1 MALSALAMLVFFTAA
16 GFGLQGRVPG
26 APQTPAENPAPK
38 GATINGVIQDD
49 RGAPVAEAKVA
60 ISSEGFSSSALTQA
74 DGKFEFRALP
84 VGVYRITAEA
94 ARFRKGR
101 ATVTVTRPDEVLTPV
116 VKLASS
122 SLHVRV
128 VDANNQPLS
137 GVTLTLSNQDRGVA
151 GTAGTAGAIAARTST
166 DESGDAYFGR
176 LAPNPYQLTAI
187 LPGYEEKH
195 TEVLISYDSMTDLP
209 LRLLVAPVIPINEKS
224 LTRYNVPSLP
234 SKNVQSIFQDS
245 DGWIWFGTD
254 KGAARFNGSGFIS
267 SGASNS
273 PYDQLAGEDIRSIAE
288 DPSGTI
294 WLATPGGVRQI
305 TKQGEDVGT
314 VLNHKDP
321 RHVTADSKNNMW
333 VSTAKGL
340 FRFSGS
346 EFTLFAEAQGLASA
360 DVRATAEDGSGR
372 IWIATAGGLAFYEN
386 DAITQFE
393 PAREGA
399 ATGAPAAA
407 DTAPRAP
414 QPAASPR
421 PVPGV
426 SSLFVDRAG
435 AVWFATRDG
444 VSVFDGTRVSD
455 IPIDALRAQ
464 AASSDPASDE
474 SNVVAISQDRLGRM
488 CFALRSGGALL
499 YDPAR
504 RESQRLSSLDR
515 DRVISVF
522 VCREGN
528 NWFGTSNGVVEA
540 DYYGFVNFTTS
551 RGLSDNDVLAVVED
565 PSRASGPD
573 RLWFV
578 TASGISRME
587 NERFIS
593 VERFRP
599 NTNVRAVAFDSAGA
613 AWVATQQGVLRFSG
627 QTLTQLNE
635 GNGLIANEVNWV
647 ASTEGGSSIVF
658 ATARGVSVYKD
669 GEFRNLNPL
678 SSFDVRH
685 VFEDANGKLWFAT
698 SRGLVAYDPRTDEAE
713 LIDSGRGLADNDTRW
728 VTRFKDRL
736 LVATRAGVQVYNDS
750 NRVVSPF
757 ATFDGDPAS
766 TLFVD
771 RDGYLWVGTDDGQVK
786 KFAVKGANTIWTV
799 YSGEPFALAG
809 GRVNSIFEDGDRRI
823 WIATNGGAVRH
834 MPVRAAPRARVS
846 LEVEG
851 RAEAASGAGPHS
863 LSYGRQKLTFQFIAV
878 TMTGHLR
885 YLYRIR
891 PEPGDA
897 EWVALPVQQ
906 EAAREV
912 SIFGLE
918 SGLHRFEL
926 IALNRDLY
934 ELNEAASPA
943 VTLSLRVGAP
953 FWKRW
958 WFYTLALTL
967 LGLAAVAAVAARR
980 VRGREYV
987 LPKELRSYMPIE
999 PNPYIVGNPIRGE
1012 NMFYGREDDFR
1023 YVRTK
1028 LEAVSQGVVIVFC
1041 GERRVG
1047 KSSILYQ
1054 VLNGRLGE
1062 RFIPVF
1068 VDMQEMVIGSD
1079 SEFFARLARLIVEAI
1094 ARADSRIVSP
1104 GEDGAGRQSASAA
1117 LGAAVAGAGGVRA
1130 AVARVSGGALSVPEF
1145 DGRNPYPVFIDFL
1158 DEALAAVGDRT
1169 LLILL
1174 DEYELVEAKV
1184 DDGKLSSELF
1194 TFLAGLMDNKERL
1207 SLIFTGSRRL
1217 EERDKK
1223 YWRELLRRSLFRK
1236 VGFLSEKDS
1245 YRLMTEPVAG
1255 RIVYGRGV
1263 TTEIYRLTAG
1273 QPFYTQVIC
1282 QNTVDYLNEHRQN
1295 WVTMADLKHVIAD
1308 IIDNPLPQMIYAWDG
1323 LSDDEKLVASLLAE
1337 ALADGHAHAMAFELR
1352 AAVKANEYPVNLSEH
1367 TIRLTL
1373 EEMYRRELLDKDA
1386 DGGFRF
1392 KIDLFRSWIRRSHSI
1407 WQVVKEVRT
1416 L

>member
-1 MALSALAMLVFFTAA
+1 MALSVLAPFAFHAGAGAA
-16 GFGLQGRVPG
+16 
-26 APQTPAENPAPK
+26 QTQTENPPPR
-38 GATINGVIQDD
+38 GATVTGMIQDD

-60 ISSEGFSSSALTQA
+60 ITSEGFSSSTLTQA
-74 DGKFEFRALP
+74 DGRFEFRALP

-101 ATVTVTRPDEVLTPV
+101 GTVTVTRPDEVLAPVV

-137 GVTLTLSNQDRGVA
+137 GVSLSLSRQDRGD
-151 GTAGTAGAIAARTST
+151 GGDSGKIAASAST

-187 LPGYEEKH
+187 LPGYEEKT

-234 SKNVQSIFQDS
+234 SKNVQSVFQDS
-245 DGWIWFGTD
+245 DGWMWFGTD
-254 KGAARFNGSGFIS
+254 KGVARFNGANFIS
-267 SGASNS
+267 SGESNS
-273 PYDQLAGEDIRSIAE
+273 DYAQLAGEDVRSIAE
-288 DPSGTI
+288 DSAGTI

-305 TKQGEDVGT
+305 AKGGEDVGF

-321 RHVTADSKNNMW
+321 RHIAADSNGNVW

-340 FRFSGS
+340 FRFRGS
-346 EFTLFAEAQGLASA
+346 ENTLFAEAQGLASS
-360 DVRATAEDGSGR
+360 DVRATAEDRAGR
-372 IWIATAGGLAFYEN
+372 VWIATAGGLAFYE
-386 DAITQFE
+386 DDHVTQFS
-393 PAREGA
+393 R
-399 ATGAPAAA
+399 GAPAQG
-407 DTAPRAP
+407 TAR
-414 QPAASPR
+414 S
-421 PVPGV
+421 PGV

-444 VSVFDGTRVSD
+444 VSVFDGSQVTD
-455 IPIDALRAQ
+455 LAIDALRAPEDPQ
-464 AASSDPASDE
+464 DASSGASSSASPGGAAPDE
-474 SNVVAISQDRLGRM
+474 PNVVAISQDRLGRM

-504 RESQRLSSLDR
+504 RESQRISSLDR
-515 DRVISVF
+515 DRVGAVF
-522 VCREGN
+522 TCREGN
-528 NWFGTSNGVVEA
+528 SWFGTTNGVVEA

-551 RGLSDNDVLAVVED
+551 RGLSDNNVLAVLES
-565 PSRASGPD
+565 PAPAARPE

-578 TASGISRME
+578 TSSGISRME
-587 NERFIS
+587 NERFVSI
-593 VERFRP
+593 ERFRS

-613 AWVATQQGVLRFSG
+613 AWVATQQGVLRFTG
-627 QTLTQLNE
+627 QTLTQVNQS
-635 GNGLIANEVNWV
+635 NGLIANDVNWV
-647 ASTEGGSSIVF
+647 ASIEGGSSIVF

-698 SRGLVAYDPRTDEAE
+698 SRGLVEYNPRTDEAD
-713 LIDSGRGLADNDTRW
+713 LIDSGRGLADDDTRW
-728 VTRFKDRL
+728 VTRFRDRL
-736 LVATRAGVQVYNDS
+736 LVATRAGVQVYNDAS
-750 NRVVSPF
+750 RVVSPF
-757 ATFDGDPAS
+757 AAFDADPAS

-771 RDGYLWVGTDDGQVK
+771 RDGYLWVGTDDGQVR
-786 KFAVKGANTIWTV
+786 KFAVKGDNTIWTA
-799 YSGEPFALAG
+799 YSGEPFALPG
-809 GRVNSIFEDGDRRI
+809 GRVNSIFEDSDRQI
-823 WIATNGGAVRH
+823 WIATDGGVVRH
-834 MPVRAAPRARVS
+834 LPIRTAPQARVS

-851 RAEAASGAGPHS
+851 RAETASGAGPQD
-863 LSYGRQKLTFQFIAV
+863 LSYGRQKVTFQFIAV

-891 PEPGDA
+891 PAQGDA
-897 EWVALPVQQ
+897 RWTALPVQQ
-906 EAAREV
+906 EAEREV
-912 SIFGLE
+912 SVVGLE
-918 SGLHRFEL
+918 SGLHAFEL

-934 ELNEAASPA
+934 ELNEAAAPPA
-943 VTLSLRVGAP
+943 TLSLRVGAP

-958 WFYTLALTL
+958 WFYTLALTVI
-967 LGLAAVAAVAARR
+967 GLAAAGAIFARR
-980 VRGREYV
+980 MRDREYV
-987 LPKELRSYMPIE
+987 LPKELRTYVPIE

-1079 SEFFARLARLIVEAI
+1079 SEFFARLSRLIVEAI
-1094 ARADSRIVSP
+1094 SKSDRRMVSP
-1104 GEDGAGRQSASAA
+1104 GEDGAGRQAATAA
-1117 LGAAVAGAGGVRA
+1117 LGATAPAAGGARA
-1130 AVARVSGGALSVPEF
+1130 AVAQVSGDGLRVPEF

-1184 DDGKLSSELF
+1184 DDGKLSSDLF

-1223 YWRELLRRSLFRK
+1223 YWRDLLRRSLFRK
-1236 VGFLSEKDS
+1236 VGFLSKKDS
-1245 YRLMTEPVAG
+1245 YRLMTEPVSG

-1263 TTEIYRLTAG
+1263 TEEIYRLTAG

-1295 WVTMADLKHVIAD
+1295 WVTMSDLKHVVAD
-1308 IIDNPLPQMIYAWDG
+1308 IIDNPLPQMIYSWDG

-1337 ALADGHAHAMAFELR
+1337 ILPDGNAYAMAFELR
-1352 AAVKANEYPVNLSEH
+1352 AAVKANEYPVNLSEN

-1373 EEMYRRELLDKDA
+1373 EEMYRRELLDKDPSGA
-1386 DGGFRF
+1386 FRF